1 MSQYLE
7 ALRQAMVIYPMI
19 VVLFTVPYI
28 AWSYHKYGSV
38 LSLRVLIVYSFLLYL
53 LCVYC
58 LVILPL
64 PTPEKAATLH
74 GHKAQLIPFSFL
86 ADIVKQAEIQPGQP
100 ASWLHIFTGSAFWT
114 TIFNLFMTMPFGVYL
129 RYYFCY
135 HWRKTLRL
143 SFLLSLFFELTQL
156 SGLYFVYPGSYR
168 LFDVDDLIVNTAGS
182 MIGFALAGPV
192 SRLLPTRQEL
202 DTVSFQRGA
211 SISFTRRVFAFLAD
225 MACLIFAS
233 CILAVFVV
241 PFGITLSIQWLPV
254 LFLLYFGLLPA
265 FCHGQTP
272 GKRLTRMKIVQANSD
287 TAHWY
292 QYFLRYGLLI
302 TGLVGVP
309 YWLNRLLFIL
319 MNVLHL
325 DSLASLVLHGLLVG
339 GYLFWLFFAGIRMA
353 LHLDMALFLV
363 LQAFL
368 VSGLRQKQAGPF
380 AFPAH
385 RRIVGQHIEDNHVPG
400 VLGKPL
406 QIHVFVAVVV
416 LRPGLEAHF
425 LHQLA
430 HSLTL
435 RHGAHLLSRAPGPSR
450 SGCRPGWWR

>member
-135 HWRKTLRL
+135 HWRKTLQL

-211 SISFTRRVFAFLAD
+211 SISFTRRV
-225 MACLIFAS
+225 
-233 CILAVFVV
+233 
-241 PFGITLSIQWLPV
+241 
-254 LFLLYFGLLPA
+254 
-265 FCHGQTP
+265 
-272 GKRLTRMKIVQANSD
+272 
-287 TAHWY
+287 
-292 QYFLRYGLLI
+292 
-302 TGLVGVP
+302 
-309 YWLNRLLFIL
+309 LLFWPTW
-319 MNVLHL
+319 
-325 DSLASLVLHGLLVG
+325 LA
-339 GYLFWLFFAGIRMA
+339 
-353 LHLDMALFLV
+353 
-363 LQAFL
+363 
-368 VSGLRQKQAGPF
+368 
-380 AFPAH
+380 
-385 RRIVGQHIEDNHVPG
+385 
-400 VLGKPL
+400 
-406 QIHVFVAVVV
+406 
-416 LRPGLEAHF
+416 
-425 LHQLA
+425 
-430 HSLTL
+430 
-435 RHGAHLLSRAPGPSR
+435 
-450 SGCRPGWWR
+450 

>member
-7 ALRQAMVIYPMI
+7 ALQQAMFIFPIIVI
-19 VVLFTVPYI
+19 LFTVPYI

-135 HWRKTLRL
+135 HWRKTLQL
-143 SFLLSLFFELTQL
+143 SFLLCLFFELTQL

-272 GKRLTRMKIVQANSD
+272 GKRLTRMKIVQALVSIFSSVWPADNWSGRGSILVEPAAVYSD
-287 TAHWY
+287 ECTTPG
-292 QYFLRYGLLI
+292 QPGISCTSRI
-302 TGLVGVP
+302 TGRRVFVLA
-309 YWLNRLLFIL
+309 IL
-319 MNVLHL
+319 CR
-325 DSLASLVLHGLLVG
+325 DSHGPAQTLVLRAMVEDKVNK
-339 GYLFWLFFAGIRMA
+339 Y
-353 LHLDMALFLV
+353 
-363 LQAFL
+363 
-368 VSGLRQKQAGPF
+368 SKT
-380 AFPAH
+380 
-385 RRIVGQHIEDNHVPG
+385 HIKSD
-400 VLGKPL
+400 
-406 QIHVFVAVVV
+406 FVI
-416 LRPGLEAHF
+416 L
-425 LHQLA
+425 
-430 HSLTL
+430 
-435 RHGAHLLSRAPGPSR
+435 
-450 SGCRPGWWR
+450 